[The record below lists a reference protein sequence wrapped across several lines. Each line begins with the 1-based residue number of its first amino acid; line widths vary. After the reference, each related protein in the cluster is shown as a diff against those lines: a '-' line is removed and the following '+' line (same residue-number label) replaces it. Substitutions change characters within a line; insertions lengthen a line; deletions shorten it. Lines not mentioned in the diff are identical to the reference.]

1 MLASSVGQ
9 ALTKHMHELLDLMV
23 AYGLSEPLHKALN
36 DLGRHIPQLLPTIQG
51 QLLILHDLERDRLTL
66 FNRATTQFTFDALEW
81 RTVQDAWSTWVG
93 EGDYVEPF
101 GGEGYAYAQPRGR
114 SCNR

>member
-9 ALTKHMHELLDLMV
+9 ALTKHMHELLDLMI

-51 QLLILHDLERDRLTL
+51 ESSHFHRIQVPQLMKRRK
-66 FNRATTQFTFDALEW
+66 N
-81 RTVQDAWSTWVG
+81 
-93 EGDYVEPF
+93 
-101 GGEGYAYAQPRGR
+101 
-114 SCNR
+114 